1 MKCPYCLSVVEA
13 EAAVCRTCT
22 KDLYL
27 FKPLMQKIEAL
38 EAKLAE
44 FPDRDTAEQRIADLE
59 AQVEE
64 IQTRQELE
72 QEITVHWRTQVVQ
85 YLGVPLVILLLGH
98 ALIIMVYDLPLV
110 FLRVLS
116 IVVPMPFA
124 YALFSRRKR
133 PLALWFMGTVVL
145 AVAAVLGMSSI
156 TAVIDDV
163 PVLPRSTIEWKEFIE
178 YSASISFSF
187 LTGMLL
193 GGMAYLRRHRSER
206 ERVSPWLA
214 AIISGLGDG
223 KLSPEALRKIMQ
235 NINQFGSTAVALG
248 TTAVSIYT
256 GLKSIL

>member
-1 MKCPYCLSVVEA
+1 
-13 EAAVCRTCT
+13 
-22 KDLYL
+22 
-27 FKPLMQKIEAL
+27 
-38 EAKLAE
+38 
-44 FPDRDTAEQRIADLE
+44 
-59 AQVEE
+59 
-64 IQTRQELE
+64 
-72 QEITVHWRTQVVQ
+72 
-85 YLGVPLVILLLGH
+85 
-98 ALIIMVYDLPLV
+98 
-110 FLRVLS
+110 
-116 IVVPMPFA
+116 
-124 YALFSRRKR
+124 
-133 PLALWFMGTVVL
+133 
-145 AVAAVLGMSSI
+145 VLGMSTI

-163 PVLPRSTIEWKEFIE
+163 SVFPSSPIEWREFIE

>member
-1 MKCPYCLSVVEA
+1 MKCPYCLSAVEA

-85 YLGVPLVILLLGH
+85 YLGIPLVILLLGH

-110 FLRVLS
+110 YLRILS

-133 PLALWFMGTVVL
+133 PITVWFMGTVVL
-145 AVAAVLGMSSI
+145 AVAAVLGMSTI

-163 PVLPRSTIEWKEFIE
+163 SVFPSSPTSPHGQLSSGYRRQGTRPGHGTSCDRRGRLRLVV
-178 YSASISFSF
+178 A
-187 LTGMLL
+187 GMLTPPDQTKAAL
-193 GGMAYLRRHRSER
+193 EQLRVRLIQVR
-206 ERVSPWLA
+206 A
-214 AIISGLGDG
+214 A
-223 KLSPEALRKIMQ
+223 A
-235 NINQFGSTAVALG
+235 
-248 TTAVSIYT
+248 
-256 GLKSIL
+256 

>member
-1 MKCPYCLSVVEA
+1 MKCPYCLSPVDA
-13 EAAVCRTCT
+13 EASVCKTCT

-27 FKPLMQKIEAL
+27 FKPLLQKLEAL
-38 EAKLAE
+38 EVKLAA
-44 FPDRDTAEQRIADLE
+44 FPDRESAEQRIADLE
-59 AQVEE
+59 SQIEDLQTQRE
-64 IQTRQELE
+64 IE
-72 QEITVHWRTQVVQ
+72 QEAAVHWRTQVLQ
-85 YLGVPLVILLLGH
+85 YLGLPLVILLLGH
-98 ALIIMVYDLPLV
+98 ALIIMVYDLSLV
-110 FLRVLS
+110 YLRVLS
-116 IVVPMPFA
+116 IAVPMPFA

-133 PLALWFMGTVVL
+133 PITVWFMGTVVL
-145 AVAAVLGMSSI
+145 AVAAVLGMSTI

-163 PVLPRSTIEWKEFIE
+163 SVLPSSPIEWREFIE